1 MYFKEETQ
9 RQTQNSQEDGALENM
24 LAPGVGSGVVL
35 LCLWLYLQEG
45 L

>member
-1 MYFKEETQ
+1 MTEEVPV
-9 RQTQNSQEDGALENM
+9 QEDGALENM